1 MKRPYSQ
8 LVFIALVAISQN
20 SFALTLQEAIKVSLE
35 NNPKTIA
42 NELRVKA
49 QEDRLNAQKLN
60 WYPKLTLSSGYDVSK
75 STYSSESRSSDSSGR
90 SARVGINTSLTLYDG
105 GSTTYSIQA
114 AAADL
119 KATEARYSSSNALI
133 PNTRGSIAKLVKDAY
148 VSLIQIS
155 EQKKYLN
162 SLGETLQIFLIA
174 AKTEDQI
181 SLVKQGI
188 SDLKTSMTD
197 LEASYLAALNDFKY
211 FSTIPAPTTMQTFEE
226 AIASL
231 TIPRSAD
238 EAFQIALQ
246 KSPNIKLA
254 EYELES
260 ARLKYKAGKADS
272 YAPRVTLSSSV
283 QRGSSANDGSSSQN
297 SSASVGINI
306 RYTLDAASSYRDAAA
321 EKTMEASQRDKDGA
335 IDQVRYEID
344 TVYPHLK
351 NQQEIY
357 LLQLANLRTT
367 EETLRQFAAKIKSG
381 QTVDLNFGVINIL
394 EPLRQYRQACL
405 KLKTDILNTRFN
417 IQRSVGTLFDSV
429 GLSTTREGFSK

>member
-1 MKRPYSQ
+1 MKQPYAQ
-8 LVFIALVAISQN
+8 LVFVVFIAISQN
-20 SFALTLQEAIKVSLE
+20 SFALTLQEAIKISLE

-42 NELRVKA
+42 NQLRVKA

-60 WYPKLTLSSGYDVSK
+60 WYPKLTLTTGYEVSK
-75 STYSSESRSSDSSGR
+75 SRYNSQDSGSQSG
-90 SARVGINTSLTLYDG
+90 RVGISTSVTLYDG
-105 GSTTYSIQA
+105 GANSYAVQA

-133 PNTRGSIAKLVKDAY
+133 ANTRGSIAKLVKDAY

-155 EQKKYLN
+155 EQKKYLS
-162 SLGETLQIFLIA
+162 SLGETLQVFLSA
-174 AKTEDQI
+174 AKTDDQK

-188 SDLKTSMTD
+188 SDLRTSLTD
-197 LEASYLAALNDFKY
+197 IEASYLAALNDFKY
-211 FSTIPAPTTMQTFEE
+211 FSTIPAPASLQTFEE
-226 AIASL
+226 AISSL
-231 TIPRSAD
+231 VIPRSAD

-260 ARLKYKAGKADS
+260 AQLKYKADKADAYS
-272 YAPRVTLSSSV
+272 PRVTLSSSV
-283 QRGSSANDGSSSQN
+283 QRGANANDGSHSQN
-297 SSASVGINI
+297 SSASIGINI
-306 RYTLDAASSYRDAAA
+306 RYTLDSSAGYRNAAT
-321 EKTMEASQRDKDGA
+321 EKNMEASQRDKDGA

-351 NQQEIY
+351 NQQQIY
-357 LLQLANLRTT
+357 LLQLENLHTT
-367 EETLRQFAAKIKSG
+367 EEALRQFVAKIKAG
-381 QTVDLNFGVINIL
+381 QEVDINFGVTNIL
-394 EPLRQYRQACL
+394 EPLRQYTVACL
-405 KLKTDILNTRFN
+405 KLKIDILNTRFN